1 MNGLNNSSLVVA
13 SGNNTIKS
21 NNDLA
26 WAAGAIGSG
35 NLTITSTD
43 DDLRVDLA
51 GAANTFTG
59 NLTFAPD
66 GITGLAMTIRVAGA
80 ANDLPGAAVALTNGS
95 KIANRNGSSTIVPIE
110 LGALSGDSSSSIMG
124 HSGGSLAPGTNWMI
138 GGLNTSTAF
147 AGTIVDGARVSGGVS
162 TLVPTH
168 LTKVGTAM
176 LTLSGVS
183 TYTGDTTVSAGTLSI
198 SNPFLPDGA
207 DVYLASGSMLSLDFG
222 SFATIDDVDSL
233 FIDGVSQV
241 TGTWGGTGSGA
252 DHISNLLDGMGLLRV
267 ATFVVPPLLIGDY
280 NSNGVVDA
288 ADYTVWRNNLNSGFV
303 LNNRD
308 PANMGNVSQADYA
321 SWKSNFGATLA
332 GLGSLASQASVPEP
346 STLMLAALMLFSAV
360 GDVVRRLR

>member
-1 MNGLNNSSLVVA
+1 
-13 SGNNTIKS
+13 
-21 NNDLA
+21 
-26 WAAGAIGSG
+26 
-35 NLTITSTD
+35 
-43 DDLRVDLA
+43 
-51 GAANTFTG
+51 
-59 NLTFAPD
+59 
-66 GITGLAMTIRVAGA
+66 MTVRVAGA
-80 ANDLPGAAVALTNGS
+80 ANDLPTAVVTLTNGT
-95 KIANRNGSSTIVPIE
+95 KIANRSGGSAIVPIE
-110 LGALSGDSSSSIMG
+110 LGALSGDSSSSITG
-124 HSGGSLAPGTNWMI
+124 FTGGSLAPGTNWMI

-168 LTKVGTAM
+168 LTKVGTAT

-198 SNPFLPDGA
+198 TNPFLPDGA
-207 DVYLASGSMLSLDFG
+207 DVYLASGSSLSLDFG

-233 FIDGVSQV
+233 FIDGVSQM

-288 ADYTVWRNNLNSGFV
+288 ADYTVWRNALGTSTV

-308 PANMGNVSQADYA
+308 PANMGNVSQNDYA
-321 SWKSNFGATLA
+321 SWKTNFGATLPGA
-332 GLGSLASQASVPEP
+332 GSLNSSGSVPEP
-346 STLMLAALMLFSAV
+346 VSLVMLLMGGGLWGASS
-360 GDVVRRLR
+360 RRRS